1 MKVTRRRGRTSA
13 CVCVDVVPCPGVGD
27 WIPGVTSGRCPTAG
41 LRMELGQINMMISND
56 QAKSDTRSGRSFTAS
71 SSTKFALTRYLLLH
85 SVMERKINF
94 LLRIT
99 QY

>member
-1 MKVTRRRGRTSA
+1 MKVTPKEEGPL
-13 CVCVDVVPCPGVGD
+13 CVCVDVVLCPGVGD
-27 WIPGVTSGRCPTAG
+27 WIPGVTSGRCPTAWVG
-41 LRMELGQINMMISND
+41 DGAGAQINMMISND

-71 SSTKFALTRYLLLH
+71 SWAKFALTSYLLLP

-99 QY
+99 RY